1 MAHRKTRMNRKARK
15 THRKTRKSTRKTHR
29 KSRLM
34 YGGSQEAM
42 QAYKSP
48 FVTNMVRY

>member
-1 MAHRKTRMNRKARK
+1 MATRMNRKARKTRMNRKARK
-15 THRKTRKSTRKTHR
+15 TLR
-29 KSRLM
+29 KSRRM
-34 YGGSQEAM
+34 SGGSQDAM